1 MIKLN
6 RELNGK
12 ILDIGGGGEGII
24 GRLYTHQVT
33 AIDIRQSELD
43 EAPGD
48 FEKVVMDATN
58 LKFSDG
64 SFDHVTSF
72 FSLMFMNAR
81 DQAQAISEAA
91 RVLKCG
97 GSLHI
102 WDCDIVSA
110 YPEPFCVNVVVEL
123 PDETISTTYGI
134 KKSDAQSKSSIIKMC
149 SDVGLALS
157 TEGSFRGGFYLRFG
171 KR

>member
-64 SFDHVTSF
+64 SLDHVTSF
-72 FSLMFMNAR
+72 FSLMFMNAI

-110 YPEPFCVNVVVEL
+110 YPEPFCVNVVIEL

-134 KKSDAQSKSSIIKMC
+134 KKSDAQSKSSFIKMC
-149 SDVGLALS
+149 SDVGLALL